1 MNFIPPQ
8 DETRLRAAASGV
20 LPNGRPVIVNADGT
34 VSVVAEIVANNASSG
49 SLVAYSGDTVAKTNM
64 GLTFDSNSSKTLVTY
79 FQNATYAKVGTV
91 SGTAI
96 SFGNAVQ
103 VTSNEGADMSAT
115 FDSNS
120 NKVVIAYK
128 DNGNSGKG
136 TAAVGTISGTS
147 VSFGTPVVFEQGSTS
162 KTASAFDSNSN
173 KVVIAYKDAG
183 NSNYGTAIVGTVSG
197 TGISFGS
204 PVVFEAAEVSG
215 NIGITFDSS
224 SNKIVISYYDD
235 PASDGTAIVG
245 TVSGTSISFGTAVVF
260 EAGAIEQPHITFDS
274 STNRVV
280 IAYRDGGNSNYGTA
294 ITGNVSGTSL
304 SFGTKVVYLS
314 QQIENPN
321 ITFDSSNNKAVAI
334 AVDDENY
341 DYGKAS
347 VITPTS
353 DGTTLTAENYIGMSG
368 GAVSFTGSAASTGS
382 AVVYNSGAS
391 KFQGAAFDSNS
402 NKIIIAYM
410 DAGNSEHGTAIVGTV
425 NNSDNSI
432 SFGSEVVFQ
441 NSAIRDDAVGMS
453 VVFDSN
459 VNRVVICYRDNNYKG
474 SAIVGTV
481 SGTSISF
488 GTAVVFSDAST
499 DGISAAFDSNVNKI
513 AIAYNLGD
521 AGKGIVGTVDSSD
534 NSISFG
540 SEAALAST
548 NVSESKSTVFDSNSN
563 KIVVS
568 YGNTSSSTI
577 GTSVVGTISGTN
589 ISFGTPAAFNA
600 TAVANV
606 KAAFDSNSNKVVVF
620 YQDSGNSSKGT
631 SVVGT
636 VSGTGISF
644 GTPVVFETS
653 ATNYFGATFDSVNN
667 RAIVAY
673 QISGSC
679 RVSAG
684 SVSGTSISFSDF
696 TEYAIAQFEVS
707 LAVDTNSDRLVVAFR
722 DDRNSQYGT
731 AKVIKIDTKATN
743 RGQVASG
750 SSASVDIIGTVSENQ
765 TGLTAGQQYFVQ
777 TDGTIG
783 LTAGSPSVFAGTA
796 ISPTKLLVKT

>member
-1 MNFIPPQ
+1 MTQMLTNLFLHTKMMLILTT
-8 DETRLRAAASGV
+8 ERL
-20 LPNGRPVIVNADGT
+20 
-34 VSVVAEIVANNASSG
+34 
-49 SLVAYSGDTVAKTNM
+49 
-64 GLTFDSNSSKTLVTY
+64 TY
-79 FQNATYAKVGTV
+79 FT
-91 SGTAI
+91 
-96 SFGNAVQ
+96 
-103 VTSNEGADMSAT
+103 
-115 FDSNS
+115 
-120 NKVVIAYK
+120 
-128 DNGNSGKG
+128 
-136 TAAVGTISGTS
+136 
-147 VSFGTPVVFEQGSTS
+147 
-162 KTASAFDSNSN
+162 
-173 KVVIAYKDAG
+173 
-183 NSNYGTAIVGTVSG
+183 
-197 TGISFGS
+197 
-204 PVVFEAAEVSG
+204 
-215 NIGITFDSS
+215 
-224 SNKIVISYYDD
+224 
-235 PASDGTAIVG
+235 
-245 TVSGTSISFGTAVVF
+245 
-260 EAGAIEQPHITFDS
+260 
-274 STNRVV
+274 STNL
-280 IAYRDGGNSNYGTA
+280 
-294 ITGNVSGTSL
+294 TS
-304 SFGTKVVYLS
+304 
-314 QQIENPN
+314 
-321 ITFDSSNNKAVAI
+321 
-334 AVDDENY
+334 
-341 DYGKAS
+341 
-347 VITPTS
+347 
-353 DGTTLTAENYIGMSG
+353 ENYIGMSG

-382 AVVYNSGAS
+382 AVVYNSGTS

-499 DGISAAFDSNVNKI
+499 DGISAAFDSNVNKV

-540 SEAALAST
+540 SEAALANT
-548 NVSESKSTVFDSNSN
+548 NVSESKSTVFDSSSN

-568 YGNTSSSTI
+568 YGNTSNSTI

-606 KAAFDSNSNKVVVF
+606 KAAFDNSSNKVVVF

-707 LAVDTNSDRLVVAFR
+707 PTVDTNSDRLVVAFR

-731 AKVIKIDTKATN
+731 AKVIKIDTRTTT

-765 TGLTAGQQYFVQ
+765 NELTAGQSYFVQ

-783 LTAGSPSVFAGTA
+783 LTADDPSVFAGTA
-796 ISPTKLLVKT
+796 ISATKLLVKT